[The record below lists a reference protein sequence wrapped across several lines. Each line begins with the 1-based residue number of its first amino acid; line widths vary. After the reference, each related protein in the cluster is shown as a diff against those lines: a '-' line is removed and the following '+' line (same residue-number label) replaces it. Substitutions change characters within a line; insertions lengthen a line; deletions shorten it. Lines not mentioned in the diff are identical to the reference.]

1 MRNKC
6 AILLSLLILSMTAE
20 SKALMFG
27 IRFSDLTE
35 QTLPAVA
42 NVGTRG
48 RFGGFLGAKQKNS
61 VFLIGADYDRF
72 RMQRG
77 DSLLYSRRLTVDI
90 GYRYQLFAADKADA
104 MKIAPFIGIH
114 YFKSFSQVTG
124 DSGMTLPSGLIS
136 SPAVIKYLKDLAN
149 DSGIIISG
157 GAEYYFA
164 PVFSLGAEGGI
175 RYSKAS
181 SSALGYSVKISQY
194 NSYVALL
201 LSFYL

>member
-1 MRNKC
+1 MG
-6 AILLSLLILSMTAE
+6 LLILSVSVE

-35 QTLPAVA
+35 QTIPAVA
-42 NVGTRG
+42 NVGTKG

-72 RMQRG
+72 KMQG

-104 MKIAPFIGIH
+104 MKISPFIGIH

-124 DSGMTLPSGLIS
+124 DSGIKLPSGLIS
-136 SPAVIKYLKDLAN
+136 SPEVIKYLKDLAN
-149 DSGIIISG
+149 DSGMIVSA

-164 PVFSLGAEGGI
+164 PVFSFGAEGGI
-175 RYSKAS
+175 RYGKAS